1 MSKIELNNEAWNRRL
16 RFVDDAHNNGVE
28 DQFFKSELDT
38 SHIPTEYVRAW
49 DDAQYGSQWSES
61 CLPDITDVIINV
73 RQVMFMHEYAT
84 DNHKSCEGTITNYYD
99 DDCYWDMYEVDVAEL
114 HDTITNYLNS

>member
-49 DDAQYGSQWSES
+49 DDAQYGYS
-61 CLPDITDVIINV
+61 LPDITDVIINV

-84 DNHKSCEGTITNYYD
+84 DNHKSIDRDQQIAYYD